1 MEQRVW
7 RIFLIEFKNVRWKNF
22 LSTGNQFTEV
32 QLDRNNTTLIIGEN
46 GAGKSTILDA
56 LCFGLFGKP
65 FRNINKSQLLN
76 SVNNSGALVEVE
88 FKIGSK
94 NIKVVRGIKPNTFE
108 IYINGKMY
116 NQDANARD
124 YQKYLEQQ
132 ILKLNYRSFT
142 QVVILGSSTF
152 IPFMQLKAR
161 QRREVVEDILDI
173 QIFSLMNM
181 LLKQELKS
189 ISEDQRE
196 NDYNYDLTEEKVN
209 LKQQYI
215 ENIKDNRDK
224 LIKEK
229 NDLLQG
235 NEEEVHKKN
244 ANITI
249 LNGSNEELLSEI
261 QDQSKVNKNQDKLKT
276 IKTTLTEKKNSNSK
290 MVKFFQ
296 ENDDCPTCEQP
307 LNNSD
312 EMIKVKQAEVDKF
325 TNALDELKEAIN
337 KTEIRQK
344 EISAIVDKIREN
356 EVTVAK
362 ENSSIVQLEKF
373 NSTLLSE
380 ITQLESGDVGKEDL
394 KELKKLRTHLKVLEK
409 QKSKLR
415 EDQTYAEAA
424 RNMLMDTGIKTKII
438 KQYLPIMNKLINT
451 YLTSME
457 FYVNFTLDE
466 NFTETIKS
474 RYRDEFTYASFSE
487 GEKMR
492 IDLALL
498 FTWRAVAKMKNS
510 TNTNLLILDEIFDSS
525 LDGAGTDEFLKIL
538 NTLGDENVFV
548 ISHKQDMLVDKFK
561 STIKFGKVKNF
572 SHIVE

>member
-1 MEQRVW
+1 M
-7 RIFLIEFKNVRWKNF
+7 IHFKYVRWRNF
-22 LSTGNQFTEV
+22 LSTGNQFTEI

-65 FRNINKSQLLN
+65 FRNINKPQLLN
-76 SVNNSGALVEVE
+76 SVNGGSCEVEVE
-88 FKIGSK
+88 FRIGSK
-94 NIKVVRGIKPNTFE
+94 EVKVVRGIKPNKFE

-116 NQDANARD
+116 NQDANVRD

-161 QRREVVEDILDI
+161 HRREVVEEILDI

-181 LLKQELKS
+181 LVKQRMKTIAEDIREMDYSIKLNREKIS
-189 ISEDQRE
+189 LQEKYISEVKQNKDK
-196 NDYNYDLTEEKVN
+196 LVEEKT
-209 LKQQYI
+209 L
-215 ENIKDNRDK
+215 
-224 LIKEK
+224 LISS
-229 NDLLQG
+229 
-235 NEEEVHKKN
+235 NEEEVFNRNLENNK
-244 ANITI
+244 
-249 LNGSNEELLSEI
+249 LNQEKDKWLTEI
-261 QDQSKVNKNQDKLKT
+261 ADKDKVVSTMSKLNNLKS
-276 IKTTLTEKKNSNSK
+276 TLREKKNSNAK
-290 MVKFFQ
+290 MVEFF
-296 ENDDCPTCEQP
+296 ENNDICPTCEQT
-307 LNNSD
+307 LDNSE
-312 EMIKVKQAEVDKF
+312 EMIA
-325 TNALDELKEAIN
+325 LKEKEVSKFSAALKELEDKI
-337 KTEIRQK
+337 TESKGRQK
-344 EISAIVDKIREN
+344 IINEIVEKIRES
-356 EVTVAK
+356 EVQVAK
-362 ENSSIVQLEKF
+362 NNQSVVQLEKF
-373 NSTLLSE
+373 NATLSTEIEQLADEELSK
-380 ITQLESGDVGKEDL
+380 SDYDKL
-394 KELKKLRTHLKVLEK
+394 KRLNKKMKGLDE

-415 EDQTYAEAA
+415 EDQTYADAV
-424 RNMLMDTGIKTKII
+424 RNMLQDTGIKTKII

-457 FYVNFTLDE
+457 FYVNFTLNE
-466 NFTETIKS
+466 NFEETIKS

-525 LDGAGTDEFLKIL
+525 LDGTGTDEFLKIL

-548 ISHKQDMLVDKFK
+548 ISHKQDALSDKFRI
-561 STIKFGKVKNF
+561 TIKFEKIKNF
-572 SHIVE
+572 SHISEA

>member
-1 MEQRVW
+1 M
-7 RIFLIEFKNVRWKNF
+7 IEFKNVRWKNF
-22 LSTGNQFTEV
+22 LSTGNNYTEI

-76 SVNNSGALVEVE
+76 SINNSGALVEVE

-189 ISEDQRE
+189 ISDDQRE

-224 LIKEK
+224 LIQEK

-235 NEEEVHKKN
+235 NEEEVHKKT
-244 ANITI
+244 ASITM

-261 QDQSKVNKNQDKLKT
+261 QDQSKVNKNQEKLKT
-276 IKTTLTEKKNSNSK
+276 IRTTLTEKKNSNSK

-307 LNNSD
+307 LNNAD
-312 EMIKVKQAEVDKF
+312 EMIKVKQAEVNKF

-337 KTEIRQK
+337 KTESRQK
-344 EISAIVDKIREN
+344 EISSIVDKIREN

-380 ITQLESGDVGKEDL
+380 IAQLESGDVGKEDL
-394 KELKKLRTHLKVLEK
+394 KELKKLRSHLKVLNT

-538 NTLGDENVFV
+538 NTLGNENVFV

-561 STIKFGKVKNF
+561 STIKFDKVKNF